1 MLTYK
6 KENLTPR
13 TLLQRQKKI
22 IDKLFAKAFEYAIAN
37 NLVITST
44 QLEDDNWHCSFYLKC
59 YTNNGSYI
67 NDKPTFSYWFSYREH
82 CYESMDSAYKL
93 IKGEDD
99 D

>member
-37 NLVITST
+37 NLVITAT
-44 QLEDDNWHCSFYLKC
+44 QINDDNWHCILELKC
-59 YTNNGSYI
+59 YTENKSTI
-67 NDKPTFSYWFSYREH
+67 NDKPTFSYWFCYSEV
-82 CYESMDSAYKL
+82 CYENMNSEYKL
-93 IKGEDD
+93 EKE
-99 D
+99 